1 MPAREVSQVTERQD
15 PSSEPQR
22 PRPDEFEIRT
32 AARGDR
38 VPGLRALAAEM
49 AMRADLDL
57 DTIANV
63 QLAVEEACAT
73 VLANAD
79 PDGQLVCRLLI
90 SPTELGISAFVVVSA
105 DRELSV
111 SQLSLRILRALSDS
125 VDYWSSK
132 TDDVRRFHVELA
144 KSFD

>member
-1 MPAREVSQVTERQD
+1 MTERQD
-15 PSSEPQR
+15 PPSEPHQL
-22 PRPDEFEIRT
+22 RPDEFEIRT
-32 AARGDR
+32 AARSDR
-38 VPGLRALAAEM
+38 VPGVRALAAEM

-79 PDGQLVCRLLI
+79 PDGHLLCRLLV
-90 SPTELGISAFVVVSA
+90 SPTEMNISACVVVSS

-111 SQLSLRILRALSDS
+111 GQLSLRILRALSDT

-132 TDDVRRFHVELA
+132 ADDVRRFHVELA
-144 KSFD
+144 KSFHP